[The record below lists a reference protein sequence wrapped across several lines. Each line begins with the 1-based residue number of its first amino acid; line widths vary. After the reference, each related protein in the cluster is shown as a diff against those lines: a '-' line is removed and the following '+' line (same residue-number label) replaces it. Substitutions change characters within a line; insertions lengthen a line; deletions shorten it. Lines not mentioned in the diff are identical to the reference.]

1 MFQETHFQ
9 IHLDSNMVKVC
20 HADTVLIADNWEDT
34 QLLKDGA
41 DNRKWKYTT
50 ETDTNEMDNEYLETS
65 KPHFQWF
72 KN

>member
-1 MFQETHFQ
+1 MILHSEE
-9 IHLDSNMVKVC
+9 HLEMIN
-20 HADTVLIADNWEDT
+20 NWEDT